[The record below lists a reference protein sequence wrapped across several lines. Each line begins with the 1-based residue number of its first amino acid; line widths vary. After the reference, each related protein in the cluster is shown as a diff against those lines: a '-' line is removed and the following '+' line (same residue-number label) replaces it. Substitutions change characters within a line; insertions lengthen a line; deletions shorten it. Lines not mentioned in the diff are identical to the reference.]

1 MTTEE
6 QIPGKPQAA
15 RPGCGCLQLILWGI
29 ALCSAF
35 AAVCIGGAGLM
46 ESAFG
51 FDDVVQQAHAELA
64 SGHMSGTVYL
74 TQCSPVVK
82 DVGKGQRETFYRCV
96 GEFFPE
102 SSRPQIPN
110 VALVSDLRRIPVTAT
125 VDALVVPGDSRAY
138 RPWPLGL
145 LYTLSL
151 IATPLFA
158 GSLALWLFTTRHRLA
173 YYGLGVAMLL
183 GLAAEVAQQ
192 SWVGW

>member
-1 MTTEE
+1 MTTEPE
-6 QIPGKPQAA
+6 AEGQPQPG
-15 RPGCGCLQLILWGI
+15 RSGRGCLKAILWII

-35 AAVCIGGAGLM
+35 AFVCIAGAGLM

-51 FDDVVQQAHAELA
+51 FDDVVQQAHADLA
-64 SGHMSGTVYL
+64 PGRMSGTVYI

-82 DVGKGQRETFYRCV
+82 DVGRGQREAFYRCV

-102 SSRPQIPN
+102 SNAPQIPN
-110 VALVSDLRRIPVTAT
+110 VALISDLRRIPVTAT
-125 VDALVVPGDSRAY
+125 VDALVVPGDGRGY
-138 RPWPLGL
+138 RPWPLGF

-151 IATPLFA
+151 IATPLFVA
-158 GSLALWLFTTRHRLA
+158 SLAVWLCTKRHRLA

-183 GLAAEVAQQ
+183 GLAAEVAEQ